1 MLCAGTRTRPR
12 SSAAPQRSRPATPSG
27 SRSPTARSAAASKK
41 ARSMDPTIKD
51 FESAIAE
58 LETIVKTLEEGDLS
72 LEKSLAL
79 FERGVQLSR
88 FCHSKLEEAERR
100 VEILNERG
108 EIKPAPASLA

>member
-1 MLCAGTRTRPR
+1 MST
-12 SSAAPQRSRPATPSG
+12 S
-27 SRSPTARSAAASKK
+27 
-41 ARSMDPTIKD
+41 IKD

-58 LETIVKTLEEGDLS
+58 LEKIVKQLEEGDMP

-108 EIKPAPASLA
+108 EIKPAPAALAGDAGDRPR